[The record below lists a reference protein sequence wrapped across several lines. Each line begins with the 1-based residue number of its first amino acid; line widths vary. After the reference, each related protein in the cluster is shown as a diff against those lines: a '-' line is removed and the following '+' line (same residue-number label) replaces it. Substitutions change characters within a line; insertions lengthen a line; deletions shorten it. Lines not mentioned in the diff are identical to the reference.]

1 LIASMTG
8 FGKAELKEGGIGV
21 LVEVRSLNNRYLDVT
36 VRSPKNIAFREKEIK
51 DLVREFVSRGSI
63 NIVIKI
69 TYDSN
74 EVVPLQIN
82 ASAAKAYYKLLNQL
96 KRTLKLRESV
106 KLEHLLNFSELFEP
120 VETEERSE
128 FEWGIVQRA
137 LRVAMENLSAMR
149 KQEGMELANDI
160 ERRLLWMNEIVNEIE
175 KISKDKIPEERTRLE
190 KRISELLQDRS
201 IVDSNRLELEIAL
214 LADKLDVT
222 EECVRFR
229 SHSKFFLDAL
239 RNGDSVGRKLNFLV
253 QEMSRESNTIAAKSN
268 DATISQKIVLLKEE
282 LEKIREQVQ
291 NIE

>member
-1 LIASMTG
+1 MIASMTG

>member
-1 LIASMTG
+1 MTG

>member
-1 LIASMTG
+1 MTG

-96 KRTLKLRESV
+96 KRTLKLREGV